1 MFLFDVCNSNDDG
14 DDSSSFFRFRL
25 LETDVMLAIDV
36 TLLEI
41 SVAVSVVLTMTAS
54 FFFTETLSALTEDSS
69 VCTSWE
75 ERLDKELEA
84 GRRRVVASPQRFFF
98 AMEARKGGSFFITI
112 V

>member
-1 MFLFDVCNSNDDG
+1 MFLFDVCNSNEDDG

-25 LETDVMLAIDV
+25 LETDVVLPIDV

-41 SVAVSVVLTMTAS
+41 SVAVVVTMTAS
-54 FFFTETLSALTEDSS
+54 FFFIDTLSALTEDSS

-84 GRRRVVASPQRFFF
+84 VRRRVVASPQRFFF
-98 AMEARKGGSFFITI
+98 AMEARKGGSFFITML